1 MEDREKRK
9 IIAEEKHKEW
19 VQKKNEQVRR
29 KKGTHVLYLAY
40 SLHPITPSHY
50 LCVSHFL
57 LDFFFSGLVS
67 APFPPHPSPLPTK
80 GQLSDLLSFALCS
93 LSLFHHV
100 ASIWMRLQVVM
111 KSVIS
116 RPGLQEHWI
125 FVSSVGRHL
134 WACKSK
140 TTHFYPFSSDRT
152 IVLTPWFLILV

>member
-19 VQKKNEQVRR
+19 VQKKNEQVRD
-29 KKGTHVLYLAY
+29 KKGTHILHLIY
-40 SLHPITPSHY
+40 SLHPVTPSHY

-57 LDFFFSGLVS
+57 LDSFFSDLVS
-67 APFPPHPSPLPTK
+67 APSPPHPNPLPT
-80 GQLSDLLSFALCS
+80 GDICQIFCPLLST

-100 ASIWMRLQVVM
+100 ASIWMWLQVVM

-116 RPGLQEHWI
+116 RPDLPEPWI
-125 FVSSVGRHL
+125 FISSVDRHL

-140 TTHFYPFSSDRT
+140 RTHFYPFSSDRT
-152 IVLTPWFLILV
+152 IILTP